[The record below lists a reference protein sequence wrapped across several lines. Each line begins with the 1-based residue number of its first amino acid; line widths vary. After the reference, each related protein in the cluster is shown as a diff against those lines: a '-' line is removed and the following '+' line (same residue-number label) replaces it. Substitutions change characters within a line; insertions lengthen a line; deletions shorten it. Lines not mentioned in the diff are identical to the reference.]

1 MPAQTVIQF
10 RRGTSAQWASSAS
23 ALAIGELGYDTDL
36 KKYKIGD
43 GTTLWASLGWST
55 ILPTELD
62 ELVDDRVSS
71 LLVAGSGIS
80 LSYNDSGNSLTV
92 STSGVG
98 VDVETVQD
106 IIGSGVV
113 AGSGISVSYDDNTG
127 LTTVSI
133 GSHTHTLVNITDVTA
148 TAAEVNYV
156 DLSTGP
162 GTAEASKAV
171 VLDSNKD
178 ISGIRN
184 ITASGLTLSGDLTVN
199 GTVTTINSTTITI
212 DDKNLELGSVAS
224 PSDAGADGGGITLKG
239 TTDKEFKW
247 VDATDSWTS
256 SEHLD
261 LATGKVLKI
270 AGTQVLSA
278 AQYTGNAATVTNG
291 VYTTDTGTVTNTMLK
306 NSSVTI
312 GSSSLSLG
320 GTLTTIAGLT
330 SVTSTTF
337 VGALTGN
344 ASTATKLETARTIN
358 GTSFDGSANIT
369 IATVDGGSP

>member
-43 GTTLWASLGWST
+43 GTTLWASLDWST
-55 ILPTELD
+55 ILPTELN

-261 LATGKVLKI
+261 LAAGKVLKI
-270 AGTQVLSA
+270 AGTQVLSST
-278 AQYTGNAATVTNG
+278 QYTGNAATVTNG

-312 GSSSLSLG
+312 GSSSVSLG

-344 ASTATKLETARTIN
+344 ASTATKLQTARTIN

-369 IATVDGGSP
+369 IATIDGGSP